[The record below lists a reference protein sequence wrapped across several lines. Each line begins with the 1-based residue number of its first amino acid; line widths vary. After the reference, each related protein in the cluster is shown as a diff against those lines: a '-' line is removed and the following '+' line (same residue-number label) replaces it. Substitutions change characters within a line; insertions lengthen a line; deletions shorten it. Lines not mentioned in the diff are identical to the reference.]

1 MKTGRIRRRPEAIED
16 LFAQGTYYVEQG
28 APETAARFLA
38 AADATFKLLSGRPN
52 LGHRW
57 ESSHPRLQGVRVWHV
72 KGFDKHLVFYRPVK
86 GGVEI
91 LHVFHGAQDIP
102 TILATESDEHE

>member
-1 MKTGRIRRRPEAIED
+1 
-16 LFAQGTYYVEQG
+16 
-28 APETAARFLA
+28 
-38 AADATFKLLSGRPN
+38 
-52 LGHRW
+52 
-57 ESSHPRLQGVRVWHV
+57 VRVWHV